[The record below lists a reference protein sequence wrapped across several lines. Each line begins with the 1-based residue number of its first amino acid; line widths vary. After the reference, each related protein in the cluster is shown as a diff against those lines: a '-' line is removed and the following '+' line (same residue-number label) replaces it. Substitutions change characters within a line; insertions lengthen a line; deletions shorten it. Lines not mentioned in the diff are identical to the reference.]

1 MKMETYENQEIQIP
15 ENGEIQTPEYLE
27 MHVPENRAT
36 QKPALRNKGLYLV
49 IPVLAI
55 AFAEF
60 MIYSGRIIGAMEVHA
75 AILLGL
81 SLSMLYIKDEDI
93 QKTYQALIL
102 LPILRL
108 VNLSMPAFYDIT
120 LYSFV
125 FIYGLLTIPVTIA
138 LTHQGFTREQLGV
151 TFERM
156 GIYIPLS
163 IIMGFLLGAGEY
175 FIIETNY
182 LIPDLSIPTLLIL
195 TLVMVF
201 LVGLI
206 EEIIFRSILQNRL
219 EVLLGSRGGLIVT
232 SVLFGLMHSGY
243 GNISE
248 IFYAFAVGFIIGYM
262 FYRTRS
268 LPLVAM
274 THGFINVF
282 LFGVIPHLL

>member
-1 MKMETYENQEIQIP
+1 MEINESQEMR
-15 ENGEIQTPEYLE
+15 T
-27 MHVPENRAT
+27 PENREISGYREIYENRST
-36 QKPALRNKGLYLV
+36 KEPSSKNKGLYLILPALV
-49 IPVLAI
+49 IAI
-55 AFAEF
+55 AEF
-60 MIYSGRIIGAMEVHA
+60 MIYSGRIIEAMEIHA
-75 AILLGL
+75 ALLFGL
-81 SLSMLYIKDEDI
+81 SLSMLYIKNEEI

-108 VNLSMPAFYDIT
+108 VNLSMPAFYEIT

-138 LTHQGFTREQLGV
+138 LTHQGFTREQLGI
-151 TFERM
+151 TFKRI

-163 IIMGFLLGAGEY
+163 IIIGLLLGLGEY
-175 FIIETNY
+175 LIIETNY
-182 LIPDLSIPTLLIL
+182 LIPDLSLITLLIL

-219 EVLLGSRGGLIVT
+219 EMFLGGMGGIIVT
-232 SVLFGLMHSGY
+232 SILFGLMHSGY
-243 GNISE
+243 GNIIE
-248 IFYAFAVGFIIGYM
+248 IFYSFLVGIIIGYI
-262 FYRTRS
+262 FYKTRS

-274 THGFINVF
+274 IHGFINVF

>member
-1 MKMETYENQEIQIP
+1 MEKYENQEIKRS
-15 ENGEIQTPEYLE
+15 ENKEIETPGYREIL
-27 MHVPENRAT
+27 MSENRVA
-36 QKPALRNKGLYLV
+36 QKPALGNRILYLM
-49 IPVLAI
+49 IPILAV
-55 AFAEF
+55 AFAEL
-60 MIYSGRIIGAMEVHA
+60 MIYFGRTIEAMEIHA
-75 AILLGL
+75 VLLLGL
-81 SLSMLYIKDEDI
+81 SLSILYIKDDGLE
-93 QKTYQALIL
+93 KTYQAFIL

-108 VNLSMPAFYDIT
+108 VNLSMPAFYEVT
-120 LYSFV
+120 LYLFV

-151 TFERM
+151 SFKRM

-163 IIMGFLLGAGEY
+163 IIMGFLLGTGEY
-175 FIIETNY
+175 LIIETNY
-182 LIPDLSIPTLLIL
+182 LIPDISISSLLIL

-219 EVLLGSRGGLIVT
+219 EAFLGSRGGLLIT
-232 SVLFGLMHSGY
+232 SILFGLMHSGY
-243 GNISE
+243 GNIVE
-248 IFYAFAVGFIIGYM
+248 IFYAFFVGFIIGYM

-274 THGFINVF
+274 IHGFINVF

>member
-1 MKMETYENQEIQIP
+1 METYENQEMQIP
-15 ENGEIQTPEYLE
+15 ENGEIKTPGFRG
-27 MHVPENRAT
+27 MHMPENRAT
-36 QKPALRNKGLYLV
+36 QKPALRNKWLYLI

-75 AILLGL
+75 ALLLGL

-138 LTHQGFTREQLGV
+138 LTHQEFTREQLGI
-151 TFERM
+151 TFKRI

-163 IIMGFLLGAGEY
+163 IVMGLLLGAGEY

-195 TLVMVF
+195 TLIMVF

-219 EVLLGSRGGLIVT
+219 EVLLGSRGGLIIT

-248 IFYAFAVGFIIGYM
+248 IFYTFAVGFIIGYM

-268 LPLVAM
+268 LPLVTM
-274 THGFINVF
+274 IHGFINVF

>member
-1 MKMETYENQEIQIP
+1 METYENQEMQKP
-15 ENGEIQTPEYLE
+15 ENREIETPEY
-27 MHVPENRAT
+27 MHVPENRVA
-36 QKPALRNKGLYLV
+36 QKPALKNKGLYLI

-60 MIYSGRIIGAMEVHA
+60 MIYSGKNIAAMEIHA
-75 AILLGL
+75 AILFGL
-81 SLSMLYIKDEDI
+81 SLSMLYIKNEEV

-102 LPILRL
+102 LPVLRL
-108 VNLSMPAFYDIT
+108 VNLSMPAFYDVT

-138 LTHQGFTREQLGV
+138 ITHQGFTREQLGI
-151 TFERM
+151 TFKRM
-156 GIYIPLS
+156 WIYIPLS
-163 IIMGFLLGAGEY
+163 IIMGLLLGVGEY
-175 FIIETNY
+175 LIIETNY
-182 LIPDLSIPTLLIL
+182 LIPDISIPNLLIL

-219 EVLLGSRGGLIVT
+219 EVFLGSRGGLIIT
-232 SVLFGLMHSGY
+232 SILFGLMHSGY
-243 GNISE
+243 GNMAE
-248 IFYAFAVGFIIGYM
+248 IFYTFFVGFIIGFM

-268 LPLVAM
+268 LPLVTM
-274 THGFINVF
+274 IHGFINVF

>member
-1 MKMETYENQEIQIP
+1 METYENQEMQIP
-15 ENGEIQTPEYLE
+15 ENGEIQTPEYLGI
-27 MHVPENRAT
+27 HVRENRAT

-75 AILLGL
+75 TLLFGL

-125 FIYGLLTIPVTIA
+125 FIYGLLSIPVTIA
-138 LTHQGFTREQLGV
+138 LTHQGFTREQLGI
-151 TFERM
+151 TFKRI

-163 IIMGFLLGAGEY
+163 IIMGLLLGAGEY

-195 TLVMVF
+195 TLIMVF

-219 EVLLGSRGGLIVT
+219 EMLLGSRGGLVIT

-248 IFYAFAVGFIIGYM
+248 IFYTFAVGLIIGYM

-268 LPLVAM
+268 LPLVTM
-274 THGFINVF
+274 IHGFINVF

>member
-1 MKMETYENQEIQIP
+1 M
-15 ENGEIQTPEYLE
+15 QTSEYQG
-27 MHVPENRAT
+27 MHVPENRST
-36 QKPALRNKGLYLV
+36 HNPALKNIGLYLI
-49 IPVLAI
+49 IPILAI

-60 MIYSGRIIGAMEVHA
+60 MIYSGRVLEAMEVHA
-75 AILLGL
+75 VILLGL
-81 SLSMLYIKDEDI
+81 SLSMLYIKNEEI

-108 VNLSMPAFYDIT
+108 VNLSMPAFYEET

-138 LTHQGFTREQLGV
+138 LTHQGFSRERLGI
-151 TFERM
+151 TFKRI
-156 GIYIPLS
+156 GFYIPLS
-163 IIMGFLLGAGEY
+163 IIMGLLLGIGEY
-175 FIIETNY
+175 LIIEANY
-182 LIPDLSIPTLLIL
+182 LIPDLSVSYLLIL
-195 TLVMVF
+195 TFIMVF

-219 EVLLGSRGGLIVT
+219 EEFLGSREGLIIT

-243 GNISE
+243 GSMGE
-248 IFYAFAVGFIIGYM
+248 IFYTSFVGFIIGFM

-268 LPLVAM
+268 LPLVTM
-274 THGFINVF
+274 IHGFINVF

>member
-1 MKMETYENQEIQIP
+1 METYENRELK
-15 ENGEIQTPEYLE
+15 T
-27 MHVPENRAT
+27 PENREL
-36 QKPALRNKGLYLV
+36 QKPEYRGTYAPENRTSTEPEIRNKGLYLI
-49 IPVLAI
+49 IPVLFIAI
-55 AFAEF
+55 AEF
-60 MIYSGRIIGAMEVHA
+60 LIYSGKIIEAMEVHA
-75 AILLGL
+75 VLLLGL
-81 SLSMLYIKDEDI
+81 CFSMLYIKNVEI

-108 VNLSMPAFYDIT
+108 VNLSMPAFYEIT

-138 LTHQGFTREQLGV
+138 LTSQGFTRKQLGI
-151 TFERM
+151 TFKKIGR
-156 GIYIPLS
+156 YIPLS
-163 IIMGFLLGAGEY
+163 IIMGLLLAIGEY

-182 LIPDLSIPTLLIL
+182 LVPDLSIISLLML

-201 LVGLI
+201 LVGLV

-219 EVLLGSRGGLIVT
+219 ELFLGSRGGLIVT

-243 GNISE
+243 GSMVE
-248 IFYAFAVGFIIGYM
+248 IFYAFLVGFIIGYM

-268 LPLVAM
+268 LPLVTM

-282 LFGVIPHLL
+282 LFGVLPHLF